1 MKPSRRGLIAAPI
14 LAAGLAGAAEARP
27 ARGTGTE
34 TAPLTPMQ
42 AALDAPD
49 PSEVI
54 NLWPGAAPGHPPGMV
69 AEEVLPRS
77 PPDGMRDRAVIHVAK
92 PTLTVFRP
100 RASNGA
106 GVLIIPGGG
115 YARVV
120 VDKEGFETARYLAA
134 RGYTAFVLRYRL
146 PGDRWAAGPDASLQ
160 DAQRAIRLIR
170 AGQYGIS
177 DDRIAVIGFSA
188 GGHVA
193 GSLAA
198 RASDQTYAP
207 IDAADAQT
215 IAPRALCLMY
225 PVISMR
231 EDIAY
236 AGLRDQFAGAAPLE
250 TYSVEARVSAAMPQ
264 TLLMHSADDTTVP
277 VANSVVMFQALKAAN
292 VAGELHIFETGSH
305 GFGMRFLEG
314 KSAAAWPELF
324 LAWLKR
330 HGI

>member
-27 ARGTGTE
+27 RAVAGTE
-34 TAPLTPMQ
+34 GPLMTPMQ

-49 PSEVI
+49 PPEVI
-54 NLWPGAAPGHPPGMV
+54 ALWPGAAPGHPPGMV
-69 AEEVLPRS
+69 AEEILPRS
-77 PPDGMRDRAVIHVAK
+77 PPEGMRDRAVIHVAK

-100 RASNGA
+100 RTANGA
-106 GVLIIPGGG
+106 AVLIIPGGG

-146 PGDRWAAGPDASLQ
+146 PGDHWAAGPDAALQ

-170 AGQYGIS
+170 AGDFGVVE
-177 DDRIAVIGFSA
+177 DRIAVVGFSA

-198 RASDQTYAP
+198 RAADQTYAP
-207 IDAADAQT
+207 IDAADNQPT
-215 IAPRALCLMY
+215 APRALCLMY

-236 AGLRDQFAGAAPLE
+236 AGLRAQFAGAAPLE
-250 TYSVEARVSAAMPQ
+250 TYSVEARVTAAMPP

-277 VANSVVMFQALKAAN
+277 VANSVVMFQALQAAK
-292 VAGELHIFETGSH
+292 VAAELHIFETGSH

-324 LAWLKR
+324 LGWLKR
-330 HGI
+330 HGL